1 MKRQVDVAVIGAG
14 HAGLNAIKEVRK
26 VTENYVLIN
35 GGQLGTTC
43 ARIGCMPSKV
53 ALHLG
58 ETRSNGA
65 HWSRAW
71 HRGWGDHQGRHCQ
84 GHGAYPGLA
93 RSVRR
98 SDPRQHHGRHGRQTH
113 RRLTAELV
121 DRVPSG
127 SETDH
132 PHWSHGD
139 SDRGVLVHTAGVAR
153 LRGRHPN
160 CRDLIRAGTLPES
173 IAVLGLGPMGIE
185 LAQALH
191 GLGVRVVGVERGDII
206 ARIDDPVVNS
216 MAIEIMARGFPL
228 WLGADVRVDRQG
240 DGFRVSSGERE
251 TQVDKLLVAVGRHPN
266 LRGMGLERLGVTTN
280 HQGVPEHHPHTMQ
293 VGSLPIYIAGDAG
306 GGLSTLQRAAD
317 QGRIAGHNAAR
328 GGATAFKPKTN
339 MSIVFCNPNVASVG
353 ASWSDLDPEATAVGQ
368 VRFGPVGRAVI
379 AGRNRGVLRL
389 YADKRSGQILG
400 AAMVGAECEHLA
412 HLVAWAVEAGMTVTE
427 ALRMPYYHP
436 VYEEAIQDALYDLDR
451 HLNGTD
457 SSMVQFKR
465 LGPVAAVG
473 VHGRRFLAPLHSV
486 RAWGRR
492 NFLGG

>member
-1 MKRQVDVAVIGAG
+1 
-14 HAGLNAIKEVRK
+14 
-26 VTENYVLIN
+26 
-35 GGQLGTTC
+35 
-43 ARIGCMPSKV
+43 
-53 ALHLG
+53 
-58 ETRSNGA
+58 
-65 HWSRAW
+65 
-71 HRGWGDHQGRHCQ
+71 
-84 GHGAYPGLA
+84 
-93 RSVRR
+93 
-98 SDPRQHHGRHGRQTH
+98 
-113 RRLTAELV
+113 
-121 DRVPSG
+121 
-127 SETDH
+127 
-132 PHWSHGD
+132 
-139 SDRGVLVHTAGVAR
+139 
-153 LRGRHPN
+153 
-160 CRDLIRAGTLPES
+160 
-173 IAVLGLGPMGIE
+173 
-185 LAQALH
+185 
-191 GLGVRVVGVERGDII
+191 
-206 ARIDDPVVNS
+206 

-389 YADKRSGQILG
+389 YADKQSGQILG

-465 LGPVAAVG
+465 LEPVAAVG